1 MAIPDYQTLMLP
13 VLRLTAEGYQRVPDM
28 LPVIARDFGLTDEE
42 MARDLPKG
50 RAKVVA
56 NTTHWARTYLGKA
69 GLVRPI
75 RRGVFEVT
83 EEGQKLLAEKPTR
96 IDSTTLKRFP
106 DFIAWLA
113 RTRERG
119 VEEKTDEPDS
129 IAFATSQIPT
139 QTPQQRIEQ
148 ASAEL
153 DAALAD
159 ELLERLLNAS
169 PKFFEDAVVK
179 LLLAMG
185 YGSGDSGSGLVTG
198 ASGDGGIDG
207 IISEDALGLDRVYV
221 QAKRYA
227 PENAVQRPAIQQFV
241 GSLNGEGAT
250 KGVFVT
256 TSSFSRGAQDFV
268 GKVTQRIVLID
279 GQRLA
284 RLMIAHGVGVQTI
297 ETISLRA
304 VDENFFPEE

>member
-169 PKFFEDAVVK
+169 PK
-179 LLLAMG
+179 
-185 YGSGDSGSGLVTG
+185 SGLVTG